1 MLTQN
6 IDIQL
11 PSIPLALRDVPSPDS
26 ADILA
31 RARARGEA
39 AGLTYAGQVTPQ
51 EAWAL
56 FSAGAAVIVDV
67 RTAEE
72 RKFVGYIPD
81 TPHVAWAT
89 GLGMVLNPNFLRELE
104 AAVPHDAV
112 VLLLCRSA
120 KRSHAAAELAAKAGY
135 RCVIN
140 ILEGFEGDPDGHKQ
154 RGHIDGWRVRGLP
167 WIQD

>member
-1 MLTQN
+1 MLAQN

-11 PSIPLALRDVPSPDS
+11 PSIPLAIQDVPSQDA

-31 RARARGEA
+31 RARARGEF
-39 AGLTYAGQVTPQ
+39 AGLNYAGQVTPR

-56 FSAGAAVIVDV
+56 FSSGAAVIVDV

-81 TPHVAWAT
+81 TPHVAWAI
-89 GLGMVLNPNFLRELE
+89 GLGMVLNPHFLRELE
-104 AAVPHDAV
+104 AVAPRDAV

-135 RCVIN
+135 RGVIN
-140 ILEGFEGDPDGHKQ
+140 ILEGFEGDPDARKQ
-154 RGHIDGWRVRGLP
+154 RGHLDGWRVRGLP
-167 WIQD
+167 WTQD

>member
-1 MLTQN
+1 V
-6 IDIQL
+6 IQ
-11 PSIPLALRDVPSPDS
+11 DVPSPDS

-31 RARARGEA
+31 RARVRGES

-56 FSAGAAVIVDV
+56 FSSGAAVIVDV

-89 GLGMVLNPNFLRELE
+89 GLGMVLNPDFLRELE
-104 AAVPHDAV
+104 AAAPRDAV

-120 KRSHAAAELAAKAGY
+120 KRSHAAADLAAKAGY
-135 RCVIN
+135 RSVIN
-140 ILEGFEGDPDGHKQ
+140 ILEGFEGEPDARKQ
-154 RGHIDGWRVRGLP
+154 RGHLDGWRVRGLP
-167 WIQD
+167 WTQD

>member
-1 MLTQN
+1 MLAQN

-11 PSIPLALRDVPSPDS
+11 PSIPLAIQGVLSPDS

-39 AGLTYAGQVTPQ
+39 AGLNYAGQVTPQ

-56 FSAGAAVIVDV
+56 FSSGAAVIVDV

-89 GLGMVLNPNFLRELE
+89 GLGMVLNPAFLREME
-104 AAVPHDAV
+104 VVAPRDAV

-120 KRSHAAAELAAKAGY
+120 KRSHAAAELAAKSGY
-135 RCVIN
+135 RSVIN
-140 ILEGFEGDPDGHKQ
+140 ILEGFEGEPDVRKQ
-154 RGHIDGWRVRGLP
+154 RGHLDGWRARGLP
-167 WIQD
+167 WTQD